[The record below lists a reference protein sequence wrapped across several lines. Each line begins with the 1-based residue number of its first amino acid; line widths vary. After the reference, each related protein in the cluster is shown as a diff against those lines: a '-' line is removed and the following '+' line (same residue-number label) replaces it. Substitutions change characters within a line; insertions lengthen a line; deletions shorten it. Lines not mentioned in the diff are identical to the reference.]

1 MGLTIAC
8 WLIVCWLLSITTVEG
23 HSCNVVSRSLTSRIH
38 PSRGEGGG
46 YSSYLECFFCG
57 SDSSSVLFC
66 LIRARCTS
74 VHPSVTL
81 AYHLPFCPA
90 AASVD
95 SVSLIYMTLRIQKG
109 STWCELSTIQ
119 VRCPEHL
126 PSFNLSICLSRSFA
140 SFTCLFVYL
149 LHLSHSFVS
158 FTAMTNS
165 NC

>member
-1 MGLTIAC
+1 MA
-8 WLIVCWLLSITTVEG
+8 VEG

-38 PSRGEGGG
+38 PSRGEGE
-46 YSSYLECFFCG
+46 YSSYFECFFCG

-66 LIRARCTS
+66 LIRAHCITS

-109 STWCELSTIQ
+109 STWCELCTIQ

-126 PSFNLSICLSRSFA
+126 PSFNLSICLSHSFA